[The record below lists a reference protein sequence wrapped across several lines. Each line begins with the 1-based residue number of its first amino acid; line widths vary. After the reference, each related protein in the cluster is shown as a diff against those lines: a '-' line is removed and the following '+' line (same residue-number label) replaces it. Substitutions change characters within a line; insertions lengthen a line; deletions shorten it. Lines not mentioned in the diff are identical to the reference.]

1 MHDAKLLK
9 SAATALIAGLGAFAS
24 ASVWAQ
30 DVIAVADGINM
41 WDGQWHV
48 EVSPYAWVP
57 WLYTTVNLPP
67 IAGGGS
73 TTIDTQPSQY
83 LKYVQMGALFDA
95 TVRKGDW
102 AVWTDLVCT

>member
-1 MHDAKLLK
+1 MQHVKSLKLGV
-9 SAATALIAGLGAFAS
+9 AALIVGLGAS
-24 ASVWAQ
+24 AAGTAAAQ
-30 DVIAVADGINM
+30 DVIAVADGVNM
-41 WDGQWHV
+41 WDGQWHF

-57 WLYTTVNLPP
+57 WMYTTVQLPP
-67 IAGGGS
+67 IAGGGNP
-73 TTIDTQPSQY
+73 TIDTQPSQY